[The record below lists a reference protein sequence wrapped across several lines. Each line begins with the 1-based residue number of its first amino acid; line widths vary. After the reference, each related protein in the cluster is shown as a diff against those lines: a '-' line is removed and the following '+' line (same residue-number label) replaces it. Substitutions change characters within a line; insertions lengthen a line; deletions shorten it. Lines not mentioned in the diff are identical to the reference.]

1 MDNDDEYIIF
11 LVRVSSLRKA
21 AERAKDPEWKRMWE
35 QKLEELI
42 NNEEET
48 TYGTKSVH

>member
-1 MDNDDEYIIF
+1 MPKDEEYII
-11 LVRVSSLRKA
+11 LVVRLSAGERGR
-21 AERAKDPEWKRMWE
+21 ERAKDPEWKRMWE

-42 NNEEET
+42 KNEEET

>member
-1 MDNDDEYIIF
+1 MDNDDEFIIF
-11 LVRVSSLRKA
+11 LVRVSSPRKA

-42 NNEEET
+42 QNEEN

>member
-1 MDNDDEYIIF
+1 MSNDEEYIIF
-11 LVRVSSLRKA
+11 LVRVSSLKKA

-42 NNEEET
+42 QNEENN
-48 TYGTKSVH
+48 YGTKSVH